1 MRDQTAAIILAGG
14 RGTRLNSTEVN
25 KVTLPFN
32 GRPMIDYG
40 VDLMNQ
46 LASQIVV
53 VVGAFEDSV
62 REVLKQYS
70 DVRFAKQDEQLGTG
84 HAAQIGFKELSE
96 NPPKQVLVGY
106 GDHLMF
112 YEPGRV
118 QEMIDRHIR
127 EQAAISFVTT
137 IHEQPDE
144 LAWGRVE
151 RDDAG
156 DVMDIV
162 EHKDA
167 DEKQR
172 AITELNAGLYCFDY
186 AFLEEFLPQIHASA
200 VTGEYY
206 LTDLV
211 TIACG
216 RQMKVLAVPFPF
228 EEVGI
233 GINSPTELEDSQE
246 LYTSSHTL

>member
-1 MRDQTAAIILAGG
+1 MREQTAAVILAGG

-40 VDLMNQ
+40 VDLMQQ
-46 LASQIVV
+46 LASQIVI

-62 REVLKQYS
+62 RAVLKEYP

-96 NPPKQVLVGY
+96 NPPKQVLIGY

-112 YEPGRV
+112 YEPARV
-118 QEMIDRHIR
+118 QSMVDRHIQ
-127 EQAAISFVTT
+127 EGAAISFVTT
-137 IHEQPDE
+137 IYENPDE

-151 RDDAG
+151 RDASG
-156 DVMDIV
+156 TVVDIV

-167 DEKQR
+167 TETQR

-186 AFLEEFLPQIHASA
+186 GFLTEFLPQIHASA

-206 LTDLV
+206 LTDLITLACARQRKV
-211 TIACG
+211 IA
-216 RQMKVLAVPFPF
+216 VAFPF
-228 EEVGI
+228 SEVGI
-233 GINSPTELEDSQE
+233 GINSPTELENSQE
-246 LYTSSHTL
+246 LYSSSHTA